1 MQKKMLYALVVV
13 IVAVIVVA
21 AAAAVILTTPPKK
34 LTIDLWYNSD
44 GHYGDTEPAVAQ
56 VIKSSLEATGKLT
69 VNLQSEPWATY
80 TDDFGN
86 CRLPFFLLGWYP
98 DYFDSDDY
106 VSPFLTT
113 SGAQSE
119 GSCYNNTQM
128 NTWISQEAASS
139 VDATRNTLFGSIQ
152 DQLAADVPY
161 VPLWQG
167 SASIA
172 YKNTSA
178 TRIGGLYLHPVS
190 FKWFVVNKTGTAA
203 TNSLTVGTTDRVVS
217 FDPAREYDYF
227 SGEIVNQVF
236 DTLLVYDTQTSTL
249 LPGLATEVPTQANGG
264 ISSDGLTYTFH
275 LRHGVTFH
283 DGSAFNA
290 TVMKWSLERAIDL
303 DLAGSP
309 AFLLYDVGNLSR
321 SPDSRIVVTPGDDY
335 NITFK
340 LQHPV
345 GFFNSLMAFTISAPV
360 SMMAYNN
367 TGRQTDAVGKVI
379 GTGPYKM
386 TGYTPNQQIILTANP
401 NYYNPSLYAVSRGIP
416 KIPVLNQVTFTLY
429 SSATNLKNDIST
441 GAIDV
446 AYRTLNPTDLDS
458 LRTQA
463 SSLGLRVDIGSSP
476 QIRYLVMN
484 VGMAPFN
491 DVRLRQAIAYA
502 VDRSAI
508 ASTVFLNQVTPIYSM
523 IPPSF
528 PYSAPV
534 FQTTYGSSPNVS
546 QANSLLSQMGYTI
559 FQANAIARIR
569 S

>member
-21 AAAAVILTTPPKK
+21 AAAAVILTAPPRK

-56 VIKSSLEATGKLT
+56 VIKSSLEATGKLS

-106 VSPFLTT
+106 ISPFLTT
-113 SGAQSE
+113 SGASSE

-128 NTWISQEAASS
+128 NTWIAQEAATS
-139 VDATRNTLFGSIQ
+139 VDATRASLFGNIQ
-152 DQLAADVPY
+152 NQLATDVPY
-161 VPLWQG
+161 LPLWQG
-167 SASIA
+167 AASIA
-172 YKNTSA
+172 YKNTV
-178 TRIGGLYLHPVS
+178 GGLYLHPVS
-190 FKWFVVNKTGTAA
+190 FKWFVANKTGST
-203 TNSLTVGTTDRVVS
+203 SLTVGTTDRVVS

-236 DTLLVYDTQTSTL
+236 DTLLVYDTQNSTL
-249 LPGLATEVPTQANGG
+249 LPGLATQVPTQANGG
-264 ISSDGLTYTFH
+264 VSPDGLTYTYH
-275 LRHGVTFH
+275 LRHGVTFQ

-290 TVMKWSLERAIDL
+290 TVMKWSLQRAIKL

-309 AFLLYDVGNLSR
+309 AFLLYDVGNLSKN
-321 SPDSRIVVTPGDDY
+321 PNSRIIVTPGDDY

-367 TGRQTDAVGKVI
+367 TGKQADQVGKVI
-379 GTGPYKM
+379 GTGPYKL
-386 TGYTPNQQIILTANP
+386 TSYTPNQQIILTANP
-401 NYYNPSLYAVSRGIP
+401 NYYNPGLYAVSRGIP

-429 SSATNLKNDIST
+429 SSATTLKNDIST

-463 SSLGLRVDIGSSP
+463 SSLGLKVDIGSSP

-484 VGMAPFN
+484 VNMAPFN
-491 DVRLRQAIAYA
+491 DARLRQAIAYA

-528 PYSAPV
+528 PYSQPV
-534 FQTTYGSSPNVS
+534 FQSTYGSSPNVS
-546 QANSLLSQMGYTI
+546 QANSLLSQMGYTV
-559 FQANAIARIR
+559 FHANEIARIR